1 METDG
6 TISDGLRT
14 DRNLGKPNAMPEFD
28 ASDFEANA
36 VMRENVVMNKKRG
49 HRYLNTGGGALP
61 RAKRLNYRLPCSAYS
76 ETDTP
81 SDDSPTTP
89 RTTRTSS
96 TYATISHERADFAA
110 SEQSESPSL

>member
-28 ASDFEANA
+28 ASGFEANA
-36 VMRENVVMNKKRG
+36 VMRKNVVMNKKRG
-49 HRYLNTGGGALP
+49 HRYRNAGGGALP
-61 RAKRLNYRLPCSAYS
+61 RAKRLSYRIPRPAYS

-89 RTTRTSS
+89 RTTRTRS
-96 TYATISHERADFAA
+96 T
-110 SEQSESPSL
+110 

>member
-36 VMRENVVMNKKRG
+36 VMRENVVMNKKKEG
-49 HRYLNTGGGALP
+49 T
-61 RAKRLNYRLPCSAYS
+61 
-76 ETDTP
+76 
-81 SDDSPTTP
+81 
-89 RTTRTSS
+89 
-96 TYATISHERADFAA
+96 AT
-110 SEQSESPSL
+110 

>member
-1 METDG
+1 MRPAPRK
-6 TISDGLRT
+6 IL
-14 DRNLGKPNAMPEFD
+14 LY
-28 ASDFEANA
+28 ANK
-36 VMRENVVMNKKRG
+36 MQLCTKKRG
-49 HRYLNTGGGALP
+49 NRYRNAGGGALP
-61 RAKRLNYRLPCSAYS
+61 RAKRLNYRFPCSAYS

>member
-1 METDG
+1 MRPVPRQM
-6 TISDGLRT
+6 L
-14 DRNLGKPNAMPEFD
+14 LY
-28 ASDFEANA
+28 ANK
-36 VMRENVVMNKKRG
+36 MQLCTKKRAPLY
-49 HRYLNTGGGALP
+49 RNAGGGALP
-61 RAKRLNYRLPCSAYS
+61 RAKRLNYRLTCSAYS